1 MARPDTTG
9 SMRKILLYGDV
20 DLNIIDGSAVWLV
33 SMAEALS
40 RTGSEVCVLLKTHVT
55 KTRLLDRIADM
66 PGVEIAQPGESAD
79 IEALQPRTAAQRMA
93 QLDAQRP
100 FDVVIA
106 RGTQVA
112 AHVANSKVLGPKSW
126 LYITDIAHPG
136 SRLSEKDRAVLR
148 RTVGQCR
155 RFFVQTEA
163 ARSYVEATIPEA
175 AGKTLVLTPM
185 VPDEYFD
192 LRGGSS
198 GTGRKLSAVYSGKF
212 ARKWRTLE
220 MCSLPATAGEHN
232 LPLALTMIGDKFQHD
247 LQDPQWSA
255 TMETAV
261 SSPGIDWLGGMSRD
275 EAAKEV
281 SRHDVG
287 LSWRDRSMDAS
298 LEIST
303 KVLEYAA
310 LGVPP
315 MVNRNAQHLELFGAD
330 YPLYVDDDSA
340 EGVLST
346 LLAARETVAGL
357 KEEVSNRVRY
367 YSISASAA
375 RLKAYFERSE
385 GDYARSPRS
394 RQKTRVLIAGH
405 DLKFAGELVSVLEMR
420 DDIELAFDHWTSLH
434 QHDVKE
440 SERLRDW
447 ADVIICEWC
456 GPNAVWYSN
465 NKRRRQKLIVRL
477 HMFELNGPWMSDVAA
492 ENIDSLICVSQLYVD
507 RTRASTG
514 WTGTAIR
521 VIPNAVDVMDLR
533 RSKEPDHRFRLG
545 LVGIVPMR
553 KRLDRALDLLEELLD
568 EDPRYTLHVRGRMP
582 WEYPYEWKKP
592 FQREAYL
599 EIFDR
604 IGRSPAL
611 RDAVVFEPFGPDMAS
626 WLRKIGYVLSPSSD
640 ESFHLA
646 PAEGMASG
654 AVPLFW
660 QRPGADEIFSNRW
673 TRGTTS
679 QVRALVSA
687 LNGSPQAYAEES
699 RAAAEYVGRFDM
711 RSTGEAWLEEIL
723 ST

>member
-1 MARPDTTG
+1 MARTDTTG
-9 SMRKILLYGDV
+9 STRTILLYGDV

-40 RTGSEVCVLLKTHVT
+40 LTGSEVCVLLKTAVT
-55 KTRLLDRIADM
+55 NTRLLERIAGL
-66 PGVEIAQPGESAD
+66 PGVEIVQPDATED
-79 IEALQPRTAAQRMA
+79 VEALKPRTAAQRMA
-93 QLDAQRP
+93 QLDAERP

-106 RGTQVA
+106 RGAQVA

-126 LYITDIAHPG
+126 LYITDIAHPR
-136 SRLSEKDRAVLR
+136 SRLSEGDLAMLR

-163 ARSYVEATIPEA
+163 ARSHVEATIPEA

-192 LRGGSS
+192 LRGSYPSS
-198 GTGRKLSAVYSGKF
+198 GTQLSAVYSGKF

-220 MCSLPATAGEHN
+220 MCSLPAAAEEN
-232 LPLALTMIGDKFQHD
+232 DLPLALTMIGDKFQHD
-247 LQDPQWSA
+247 PQDPSWSV
-255 TMETAV
+255 TMEDAMAL
-261 SSPGIDWLGGMSRD
+261 PYIDWTGGMSRD

-287 LSWRDRSMDAS
+287 LSWRDASMDAS

-330 YPLYVDDDSA
+330 YPLYVDDDSTDS
-340 EGVLST
+340 VVNT
-346 LLAARETVAGL
+346 LLDARETLAEL
-357 KEEVSNRVRY
+357 KEDVSSRVRQ
-367 YSISASAA
+367 YSISSSAS

-385 GDYARSPRS
+385 GDYVRSPRS
-394 RQKTRVLIAGH
+394 KHKTRVLIAGH
-405 DLKFAGELVSVLEMR
+405 DLQFAGELVSVLEMR
-420 DDIELAFDHWTSLH
+420 DDIELAFDHWKTLH
-434 QHDVKE
+434 HHDAKE

-465 NKRRRQKLIVRL
+465 NKRQRQKLIVRL
-477 HMFELNGPWMSDVAA
+477 HMFELNGPWLTNVAA
-492 ENIDSLICVSQLYVD
+492 ENIDALICVSQLFVE
-507 RTRASTG
+507 RTLESTG
-514 WTGTAIR
+514 WTSTPFR
-521 VIPNAVDVMDLR
+521 VIPNAIDLADLR
-533 RSKEPDHRFRLG
+533 RPKAADHRFRLG

-553 KRLDRALDLLEELLD
+553 KRLDRALDLLEELLE
-568 EDPRYTLHVRGRMP
+568 EDSRYTLHIRGRMP

-592 FQREAYL
+592 LQREAYL
-599 EIFDR
+599 EILDR
-604 IGRSPAL
+604 IGQSPAL

-626 WLRKIGYVLSPSSD
+626 WMRKIGYILSPSSD

-646 PAEGMASG
+646 PAEAMASG
-654 AVPLFW
+654 SIPLFW
-660 QRPGADEIFSNRW
+660 QRPGVDQIFSKRW
-673 TRGTTS
+673 TRETTS
-679 QVRALVSA
+679 QVREFVSA
-687 LNGSPQAYAEES
+687 LNSSPEAHEEES
-699 RAAAEYVGRFDM
+699 LAAAEYVRRFDM
-711 RSTGEAWLEEIL
+711 RTTGEQWLEEIFR
-723 ST
+723 S

>member
-1 MARPDTTG
+1 LDRTDTIRSARTV
-9 SMRKILLYGDV
+9 LLYGDV
-20 DLNIIDGSAVWLV
+20 DLNIIDGSSVWLV

-40 RTGSEVCVLLKTHVT
+40 LTGSKVCVLLKTEVT
-55 KTRLLDRIADM
+55 KTRLLERISEL
-66 PGVEIAQPGESAD
+66 PGVEIAQPGDTVGMA
-79 IEALQPRTAAQRMA
+79 ALQPRVAAQRMA
-93 QLDAQRP
+93 QLDAERP

-126 LYITDIAHPG
+126 LYITDIAHPS
-136 SRLSEKDRAVLR
+136 SRLSEKDLAMLR

-192 LRGGSS
+192 LRGDSPA
-198 GTGRKLSAVYSGKF
+198 TGRKLSAVYSGKF
-212 ARKWRTLE
+212 AKNWRTLE
-220 MCSLPATAGEHN
+220 MCSLPAAGGEQK
-232 LPLALTMIGDKFQHD
+232 LALAVTMIGDKFQHD
-247 LQDPQWSA
+247 HQDPSWSA
-255 TMETAV
+255 SMEEAV
-261 SSPGIDWLGGMSRD
+261 GSPGVDWLGGMSRD
-275 EAAKEV
+275 AAAKEV

-287 LSWRDRSMDAS
+287 LSWRDGSMDAS

-330 YPLYVDDDSA
+330 YPLYVDDDST
-340 EGVLST
+340 EGVVST
-346 LLAARETVAGL
+346 LLNARDNLAEL
-357 KEEVSNRVRY
+357 KKTVSNRVRH
-367 YSISASAA
+367 YSISSAAA

-385 GDYARSPRS
+385 ADYVRSPRGK
-394 RQKTRVLIAGH
+394 QKTRVLIAGH

-420 DDIELAFDHWTSLH
+420 DDIELAFDHWKSLH
-434 QHDVKE
+434 HHDVQE

-477 HMFELNGPWMSDVAA
+477 HMFELNGPWMKDVVAD
-492 ENIDSLICVSQLYVD
+492 NIDSLICVSRLYVD
-507 RTRASTG
+507 RTRASTA
-514 WTGTAIR
+514 WTDTAFR
-521 VIPNAVDVMDLR
+521 VIPNAVDLMDLR

-553 KRLDRALDLLEELLD
+553 KRLDRALDLLEELLQ

-582 WEYPYEWKKP
+582 WEYAYEWKKP

-654 AVPLFW
+654 SVPLFW
-660 QRPGADEIFSNRW
+660 QRPGVDDIFSNRW
-673 TRGTTS
+673 TGETTS
-679 QVRALVSA
+679 QIRAFVSA
-687 LNGSPQAYAEES
+687 LNSSPEAYAEES
-699 RAAAEYVGRFDM
+699 RAAAEYVQRFDM
-711 RSTGEAWLEEIL
+711 RSTGEQWLEEIF
-723 ST
+723 SS

>member
-1 MARPDTTG
+1 MDRTDTIRSARTV
-9 SMRKILLYGDV
+9 LLYGDV
-20 DLNIIDGSAVWLV
+20 DLNIIDGSSVWLV

-40 RTGSEVCVLLKTHVT
+40 RTGSKVCVLLKTEVT
-55 KTRLLDRIADM
+55 KTRLLERIAEM
-66 PGVEIAQPGESAD
+66 PGVEIAQPGDTAGV
-79 IEALQPRTAAQRMA
+79 EALQPRVAAQRMA
-93 QLDAQRP
+93 QLDAERP

-126 LYITDIAHPG
+126 LYITDIAHPS
-136 SRLSEKDRAVLR
+136 SRLSETDLAMLR
-148 RTVGQCR
+148 RTVAQCR

-192 LRGGSS
+192 LRAESPAA
-198 GTGRKLSAVYSGKF
+198 GRKLSAVYSGKF

-220 MCSLPATAGEHN
+220 MCSLPAAAAEQK
-232 LPLALTMIGDKFQHD
+232 LALAVTMIGDKFQHD
-247 LQDPQWSA
+247 RQDPSWSA
-255 TMETAV
+255 SMEEAV
-261 SSPGIDWLGGMSRD
+261 GSPGIDWLGGVSRD
-275 EAAKEV
+275 AAAKEV

-330 YPLYVDDDSA
+330 YPLYVDDDST
-340 EGVLST
+340 EGVVST
-346 LLAARETVAGL
+346 LLNAMDNLAEL
-357 KEEVSNRVRY
+357 KKTVSNRVRH
-367 YSISASAA
+367 YSISSAAA
-375 RLKAYFERSE
+375 RLNAYFERSE
-385 GDYARSPRS
+385 ADYVRSPRGK
-394 RQKTRVLIAGH
+394 QKTRVLIAGH

-420 DDIELAFDHWTSLH
+420 DDIDLAFDHWKSLH
-434 QHDVKE
+434 HHDVQE

-492 ENIDSLICVSQLYVD
+492 DNIDSLICVSPLYVD
-507 RTRASTG
+507 RTRASTA
-514 WTGTAIR
+514 WTDTAFR
-521 VIPNAVDVMDLR
+521 VIPNAVDLMDLR

-553 KRLDRALDLLEELLD
+553 KRLDRALDLLEELLQ
-568 EDPRYTLHVRGRMP
+568 EDSRYTLHVRGRMP

-654 AVPLFW
+654 SVPLFW
-660 QRPGADEIFSNRW
+660 QRPGVDDIFSNRW
-673 TRGTTS
+673 TRETTS
-679 QVRALVSA
+679 QVRAFVSA
-687 LNGSPQAYAEES
+687 LNSSPEAFAEES
-699 RAAAEYVGRFDM
+699 RAAAEYVQRFDM
-711 RSTGEAWLEEIL
+711 RSTGEQWLEEIFG
-723 ST
+723 S

>member
-1 MARPDTTG
+1 MARTDTT
-9 SMRKILLYGDV
+9 RAARTILLYGDV

-40 RTGSEVCVLLKTHVT
+40 RTGSEVCVLLKAPVMTR
-55 KTRLLDRIADM
+55 RLLDRIAVL
-66 PGVEIAQPGESAD
+66 PGVEIVQPGGGMDDA
-79 IEALQPRTAAQRMA
+79 ALSPRTAAQVMA
-93 QLDAQRP
+93 RLDAERS

-112 AHVANSKVLGPKSW
+112 AHVANSESLGPKSW
-126 LYITDIAHPG
+126 LYITDIAPPG
-136 SRLSEKDRAVLR
+136 SRLPEDNLAGLR
-148 RTVGQCR
+148 RTIGQCR

-163 ARSYVEATIPEA
+163 ARSFVEATIPEA

-185 VPDEYFD
+185 VPDEYFE
-192 LRGGSS
+192 LRGRP
-198 GTGRKLSAVYSGKF
+198 GTSGRKVSAVYSGKF
-212 ARKWRTLE
+212 AKKWRTLE
-220 MCSLPATAGEHN
+220 MCSLPVSAQEHG

-247 LQDPQWSA
+247 PQDPSWSVS
-255 TMETAV
+255 MEDAV

-275 EAAKEV
+275 EAATEV

-287 LSWRDRSMDAS
+287 LSWRDASMDSS

-310 LGVPP
+310 LGIPP
-315 MVNRNAQHLELFGAD
+315 VVSRNAQHLELFGPD

-340 EGVLST
+340 DGVVR
-346 LLAARETVAGL
+346 LLVGAKDSLGALR
-357 KEEVSNRVRY
+357 EEVSSRVRH

-385 GDYARSPRS
+385 GDYVRSPRA

-405 DLKFAGELVSVLEMR
+405 DLKFAGELVAVLEMR
-420 DDIELAFDHWTSLH
+420 DDVDLAFDHWASLH
-434 QHDVKE
+434 HHDVKE

-477 HMFELNGPWMSDVAA
+477 HMFELKGPWMEKVAA
-492 ENIDSLICVSQLYVD
+492 ENIDSLICVSQLYAD
-507 RTRASTG
+507 RTLASTA
-514 WTGTAIR
+514 WDNTAFR
-521 VIPNAVDVMDLR
+521 VIPNAVDLVDLCR
-533 RSKEPDHRFRLG
+533 PKAPDHRFRLG

-553 KRLDRALDLLEELLD
+553 KRLDRAVDLLEQLLE

-604 IGRSPAL
+604 IGKSPAL
-611 RDAVVFEPFGPDMAS
+611 RDAVVFEPFGADMAS
-626 WLRKIGYVLSPSSD
+626 WMRKIGYILSPSSD

-654 AVPLFW
+654 SIPLFW
-660 QRPGADEIFSNRW
+660 QRPGVDEIFSNRW
-673 TRGTTS
+673 TRESTS
-679 QVRALVSA
+679 QVRAFVSA
-687 LNGSPQAYAEES
+687 LNSSPEAFEEES
-699 RAAAEYVGRFDM
+699 LAAAEYVRRFDM
-711 RSTGEAWLEEIL
+711 RPTGEQWLEEIF
-723 ST
+723 S

>member
-1 MARPDTTG
+1 MARTDTDSST
-9 SMRKILLYGDV
+9 RTILLYGDV

-40 RTGSEVCVLLKTHVT
+40 RTGSEVCVLLKTAVT
-55 KTRLLDRIADM
+55 KTRLLDRIADL
-66 PGVEIAQPGESAD
+66 PGVEIVEAD
-79 IEALQPRTAAQRMA
+79 VTGNLEAMQPRTAAQRMA
-93 QLDAQRP
+93 QLDAERP

-112 AHVANSKVLGPKSW
+112 AHVANSAALGPKSW

-136 SRLSEKDRAVLR
+136 SRLSEKDLAMLR

-175 AGKTLVLTPM
+175 AGKTLVLAPM

-192 LRGGSS
+192 LRGSS
-198 GTGRKLSAVYSGKF
+198 PTAGRKLSAVYSGKF
-212 ARKWRTLE
+212 AKKWRTLE
-220 MCSLPATAGEHN
+220 MCSLPAMAGEHG
-232 LPLALTMIGDKFQHD
+232 LPLTVTMIGDKFQHD
-247 LQDPQWSA
+247 PHDPMWSA
-255 TMETAV
+255 SMEEAIA
-261 SSPGIDWLGGMSRD
+261 SPGIDWLGGMSRD

-315 MVNRNAQHLELFGAD
+315 MVNRNAQHLELFGVD
-330 YPLYVDDDSA
+330 YPLYVDDDSTA
-340 EGVLST
+340 GVVST
-346 LLAARETVAGL
+346 LLSARDALPEL
-357 KEEVSNRVRY
+357 REDVSRRVRY
-367 YSISASAA
+367 YSISAAA
-375 RLKAYFERSE
+375 TRLQAHFERAE
-385 GDYARSPRS
+385 GDYRRTPRARH
-394 RQKTRVLIAGH
+394 KTRVLIAGH
-405 DLKFAGELVSVLEMR
+405 DLKFAGELVSALEMR
-420 DDIELAFDHWTSLH
+420 DDIELAFDHWETLH
-434 QHDVKE
+434 RHDVQE

-477 HMFELNGPWMSDVAA
+477 HMFELNGPWLGNVAA
-492 ENIDSLICVSQLYVD
+492 ENIDTLICVSQLYVD
-507 RTRASTG
+507 RTFERTA
-514 WTGTAIR
+514 WTGTPFR
-521 VIPNAVDVMDLR
+521 VIPNAVDLLDLGR
-533 RSKEPDHRFRLG
+533 TKEPGHRFRLG

-553 KRLDRALDLLEELLD
+553 KRLDRALDLLEELLE
-568 EDPRYTLHVRGRMP
+568 EDSRYTLHVRGRMP

-592 FQREAYL
+592 LQREAYL

-611 RDAVVFEPFGPDMAS
+611 RDAVVFEPFGPDMAA
-626 WLRKIGYVLSPSSD
+626 WMRKIGYVLSPSSD

-654 AVPLFW
+654 SVPLFW
-660 QRPGADEIFSNRW
+660 RRPGVDEIFSSRW
-673 TRGTTS
+673 TRETTS
-679 QVRALVSA
+679 QVRAFVSA
-687 LNGSPQAYAEES
+687 LNNLPEAYEQES
-699 RAAAEYVGRFDM
+699 RAAAEYAQRFDM
-711 RSTGEAWLEEIL
+711 RATGEQWLEEIL
-723 ST
+723 AG